1 MTINGNTAMAVG
13 ALGIVL
19 LLLCIGA
26 WVAALFR
33 IKDIKRSV
41 LYIAESAILI
51 FVVLLLAWG
60 TRDTVLKVVDSFQRD
75 KVVFSDDRD
84 TAVLEAYD
92 KLSNELN
99 RWSVMFVALGAFF
112 GLVLPI
118 GAYLLQMKEIA
129 RKEGAVDE
137 KLKQEQEKRKE
148 EIEKVMSEIEGAR
161 RGIQKTMD
169 VMMRTKV
176 EVTESQMR
184 IEGMVRKLWKS
195 QVAMSQE
202 NLADIIQ
209 DMGDCDWQLD
219 KVHVREFRAALIL
232 FLRCLANIDGNVF
245 VLEHLSILADLL
257 KLVTD
262 HVSDEEMEQWV
273 KVIARGK
280 KTVIRLSPS
289 IEGEGERKDAFE
301 EIKAFAKKFGIG
313 IV

>member
-137 KLKQEQEKRKE
+137 KLDEEARLREKSIDDAKREIQGMQNRFSSDISKVWQDQAISAHESLKLVVEELNGGNRKFADVNIR
-148 EIEKVMSEIEGAR
+148 EIYVP
-161 RGIQKTMD
+161 
-169 VMMRTKV
+169 
-176 EVTESQMR
+176 
-184 IEGMVRKLWKS
+184 
-195 QVAMSQE
+195 
-202 NLADIIQ
+202 
-209 DMGDCDWQLD
+209 
-219 KVHVREFRAALIL
+219 LIL
-232 FLRCLANIDGNVF
+232 FLKYLENTGNRKF
-245 VLEHLSILADLL
+245 VVKSITNLVKSIRQLDSKIGEDLVRRQNGRKALKSNGRIALSKYFEGNEEGMKLFQEVKGFLLL
-257 KLVTD
+257 K
-262 HVSDEEMEQWV
+262 
-273 KVIARGK
+273 
-280 KTVIRLSPS
+280 
-289 IEGEGERKDAFE
+289 
-301 EIKAFAKKFGIG
+301 IG
-313 IV
+313 ADIID